1 MKKKQLRREIAHL
14 NTRFDALL
22 ALVEHNDKTQY
33 DRVTNLVKSLETTD
47 QVLDEVVHTL
57 RTRNRA

>member
-14 NTRFDALL
+14 NTRVDAIL
-22 ALVEHNDKTQY
+22 ALVEHNHKTQY

-57 RTRNRA
+57 RIRNRA